1 MSLIL
6 SGFLRNMK
14 HTSPTTTSTDE
25 TVQRP
30 KSLTP
35 QKQLNVSSR
44 ATPKKKDQFQGTSN
58 LQLLAANYRAS
69 PKNLDEVQ
77 TIQQGTSNL
86 TSLAEN
92 YRRRASEEELYPS
105 DKDAT
110 AYNKSYNTGSRVH
123 FDVLDYTQR
132 MEIRSSR
139 KLNTFEAETVFEMM
153 KAQLNITNDEDDMD
167 ADTLLMYVLDIVDEG
182 QSVEKVIEEVRRTLV
197 CYYSCLL
204 NFEVAHICQFLPH
217 DVD

>member
-1 MSLIL
+1 
-6 SGFLRNMK
+6 MK
-14 HTSPTTTSTDE
+14 HTSSTITSITSTTSTAE
-25 TVQRP
+25 TVQKP

-44 ATPKKKDQFQGTSN
+44 ATPKKKDQVQGASN

-69 PKNLDEVQ
+69 PKKNLVEVQ
-77 TIQQGTSNL
+77 SIQQGTSNL
-86 TSLAEN
+86 TLLAEN
-92 YRRRASEEELYPS
+92 YRRRASEGELYPS

-110 AYNKSYNTGSRVH
+110 VYNKSNSTGSRVH
-123 FDVLDYTQR
+123 FDVLDSTQR

-153 KAQLNITNDEDDMD
+153 KAQLNITNDEDDAD
-167 ADTLLMYVLDIVDEG
+167 ADTLLMYALDIVDEG

-197 CYYSCLL
+197 YYC
-204 NFEVAHICQFLPH
+204 F
-217 DVD
+217 